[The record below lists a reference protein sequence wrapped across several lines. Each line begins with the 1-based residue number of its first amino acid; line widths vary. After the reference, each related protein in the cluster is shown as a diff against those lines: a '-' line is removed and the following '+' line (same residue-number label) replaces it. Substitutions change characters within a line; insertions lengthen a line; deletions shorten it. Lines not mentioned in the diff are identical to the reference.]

1 MAYFIWKDN
10 FSVNIEEMDIQHKMF
25 FEYLNQMFDALQRS
39 DKEENLEHMF
49 DNLTEYADH
58 HFKDEESLLKK
69 YNYSDLG
76 TQRQQHNFFISRL
89 KELKNRHGSNHSS
102 ISESTLAFMKDWFL
116 EHILQEDKKYGDYL
130 QERPLI

>member
-58 HFKDEESLLKK
+58 HFKDE
-69 YNYSDLG
+69 
-76 TQRQQHNFFISRL
+76 
-89 KELKNRHGSNHSS
+89 
-102 ISESTLAFMKDWFL
+102 
-116 EHILQEDKKYGDYL
+116 
-130 QERPLI
+130 